1 MTTSQKEEN
10 HILVSIYPFYLKVA
24 KTERLRHKVASA
36 DLEGYKLRSKSY
48 NRLIQSYG
56 YAHLWLPAP
65 AMFVPTSGN
74 KILWERSWASEAEWE
89 ERKGE
94 KGGSQ
99 QIKEE
104 GVGAVKILVL

>member
-1 MTTSQKEEN
+1 MS
-10 HILVSIYPFYLKVA
+10 F
-24 KTERLRHKVASA
+24 R
-36 DLEGYKLRSKSY
+36 
-48 NRLIQSYG
+48 
-56 YAHLWLPAP
+56 
-65 AMFVPTSGN
+65 
-74 KILWERSWASEAEWE
+74 E